1 MIPFLR
7 NGVFLLPVPP
17 QPEGEGSALRRQIE
31 WLWKNMDAPY
41 RRRHVIAL
49 CICAFTCLLLLVNP
63 ALSRRLIDDVI
74 MAGNPDPLLPILAV
88 MLAVKLGREGLRYMM
103 VIFLEKDSQNVVFN
117 LRRRLFTKMQ
127 YNDMCFFDS
136 HRTGDLMTRMSADL
150 DWCRHFLSYIDY
162 RIIDAVCTFVFAT
175 VYLTIVNWKLTLL
188 LIVITPVLLLI
199 TKFFSK
205 HVRPRFVFMREKL
218 SEMNTAAQENI
229 AGNRV
234 VKAFAR
240 EEYEKERFEQ
250 KNRAFMNSHLRIN
263 KLWLTFFPVIELL
276 VNAIQLVTVF
286 VGGLFII
293 QGELTPGELA
303 IFTGLSWAVSNPMR
317 EMGNLINGL
326 QRFSTS
332 AAKVTDLYYA
342 TPSITDETDA
352 TAHEQ
357 VRGGIEFDHVSFCFD
372 QKPVLTDV
380 TFSVQPGQ
388 TVAVMG
394 PTGSG
399 KTTLIHLLARFYDVT
414 EGEIRVDGCNVKQ
427 WRLRELRG
435 GIGTATQDVF
445 LFSDTVEGNI
455 AFGNQELTLD
465 EVKDFARRADAAEF
479 AEKLPEGYD
488 TIIGERGVGLSG
500 GQRQRIALAR
510 ALAVRP
516 GILVMDD
523 TTSAVDSETEQY
535 IQDQLRHLPF
545 ECTKFIIAQR
555 ISSMRDADLILVLE
569 DGRITEQGTHREL
582 LEKRG
587 YYWQTYC
594 LQYGI
599 SIQGVEAAA
608 TTDDRDPVRTEAAEV

>member
-1 MIPFLR
+1 MHKQF
-7 NGVFLLPVPP
+7 
-17 QPEGEGSALRRQIE
+17 E
-31 WLWKNMDAPY
+31 WLWSNMDTPY

-49 CICAFTCLLLLVNP
+49 CICAFSCVLLLVNP

-88 MLAVKLGREGLRYMM
+88 MLAVKLSREGMRYMM
-103 VIFLEKDSQNVVFN
+103 VIFMEQNSQNVIFN
-117 LRRRLFTKMQ
+117 LRRRLFTRMQ
-127 YNDMCFFDS
+127 YNDMPFFDT

-150 DWCRHFLSYIDY
+150 DWCRHFLAYIDY
-162 RIIDAVCTFVFAT
+162 RIIDAVCTFLFAT
-175 VYLTIVNWKLTLL
+175 IYLVTVNWKLTLL
-188 LIVITPVLLLI
+188 LIVITPVLLMI
-199 TKFFSK
+199 TRFLSR
-205 HVRPRFVFMREKL
+205 HIRPRFVFMREKL

-250 KNRAFMNSHLRIN
+250 KNRAFMDSHLRIN
-263 KLWLTFFPVIELL
+263 KLWLSFFPVIELL

-293 QGELTPGELA
+293 RGELTPGELA

-317 EMGNLINGL
+317 ELGNLINDL

-332 AAKVTDLYYA
+332 ASKVMELYYA
-342 TPSITDETDA
+342 TPSIVDA
-352 TAHEQ
+352 PDAVPHDHML
-357 VRGGIEFDHVSFCFD
+357 GKIEFDHVSFRFD
-372 QKPVLTDV
+372 QKEVLKDV
-380 TFSVQPGQ
+380 TFSVLPGQ

-399 KTTLIHLLARFYDVT
+399 KTTLINLLARFYDVS
-414 EGEIRVDGCNVKQ
+414 EGAVRVDDCDVKK
-427 WRLRELRG
+427 WRLDELRG

-455 AFGNQELTLD
+455 AFGDQDLTLD
-465 EVKDFARRADAAEF
+465 EVRDFAHRADAAEF
-479 AEKLPEGYD
+479 TEKLPEGYD

-516 GILVMDD
+516 GILIMDD

-535 IQDQLRHLPF
+535 IQDQLRRLPF

-555 ISSMRDADLILVLE
+555 ISSMRDADLILVVQN
-569 DGRITEQGTHREL
+569 GRITEQGTHQEL
-582 LEKRG
+582 LDKKG

-594 LQYGI
+594 LQYGLPMADK
-599 SIQGVEAAA
+599 EA
-608 TTDDRDPVRTEAAEV
+608 V

>member
-1 MIPFLR
+1 M
-7 NGVFLLPVPP
+7 
-17 QPEGEGSALRRQIE
+17 
-31 WLWKNMDAPY
+31 
-41 RRRHVIAL
+41 
-49 CICAFTCLLLLVNP
+49 
-63 ALSRRLIDDVI
+63 
-74 MAGNPDPLLPILAV
+74 
-88 MLAVKLGREGLRYMM
+88 
-103 VIFLEKDSQNVVFN
+103 
-117 LRRRLFTKMQ
+117 
-127 YNDMCFFDS
+127 
-136 HRTGDLMTRMSADL
+136 
-150 DWCRHFLSYIDY
+150 
-162 RIIDAVCTFVFAT
+162 
-175 VYLTIVNWKLTLL
+175 NWKLTLL
-188 LIVITPVLLLI
+188 LIVITPVLLMI
-199 TKFFSK
+199 TKIFSK

-240 EEYEKERFEQ
+240 EEYEKERFEE
-250 KNRAFMNSHLRIN
+250 KNLAFMNSHLRIN
-263 KLWLTFFPVIELL
+263 KLWLTFFPMIELL

-293 QGELTPGELA
+293 RGELTPGELA
-303 IFTGLSWAVSNPMR
+303 VFTGLSWAVSNPMR
-317 EMGNLINGL
+317 ELGNLINDL

-332 AAKVTDLYYA
+332 AAKVIELYYE
-342 TPSITDETDA
+342 TPAITDAPDA
-352 TAHEQ
+352 VAHDRVE
-357 VRGGIEFDHVSFCFD
+357 GKIEFDHVSFRYGD
-372 QKPVLTDV
+372 KPVLTDV
-380 TFSVQPGQ
+380 TFSAEPGQ

-399 KTTLIHLLARFYDVT
+399 KTTLIQLLSRFYDVT
-414 EGEIRVDGCNVKQ
+414 EGAVRVDGCDVRQ
-427 WRLRELRG
+427 WKLSELRG

-455 AFGNQELTLD
+455 AFGNQDLTLD

-510 ALAVRP
+510 AMAVRP

-535 IQDQLRHLPF
+535 IQNQLRHLPF

-555 ISSMRDADLILVLE
+555 ISSMRDADLILVLQ
-569 DGRITEQGTHREL
+569 DGRITERGTHQEL
-582 LEKRG
+582 LAQKG

-599 SIQGVEAAA
+599 PFEEEA
-608 TTDDRDPVRTEAAEV
+608 V

>member
-1 MIPFLR
+1 MLK
-7 NGVFLLPVPP
+7 
-17 QPEGEGSALRRQIE
+17 QIR
-31 WLWKNMDAPY
+31 WLMMNMDKKY
-41 RRRHVIAL
+41 RLRH
-49 CICAFTCLLLLVNP
+49 ICALSICVLTCLLLLVNP
-63 ALSRRLIDDVI
+63 ALTSRLIDEVI
-74 MAGNPDPLLPILAV
+74 VAQNPDPLLSILAV
-88 MLAVKLGREGLRYMM
+88 MLAVKLGREGLRYLM
-103 VIFLEKDSQNVVFN
+103 VIFLETDSQNVIFN
-117 LRRRLFTKMQ
+117 LRSRLFTKLQ
-127 YNDMCFFDS
+127 YNDLSFFDR

-162 RIIDAVCTFVFAT
+162 RIIDAVCTFLFAT
-175 VYLTIVNWKLTLL
+175 VYLAIVNWKLTLL

-240 EEYEKERFEQ
+240 EEYEKERFEE
-250 KNRAFMNSHLRIN
+250 KNQAFMDSHLRIN
-263 KLWLTFFPVIELL
+263 KLWLTFFPMIELL

-293 QGELTPGELA
+293 RGELTPGQLA
-303 IFTGLSWAVSNPMR
+303 VFTGLSWAVSNPMR
-317 EMGNLINGL
+317 ELGNLINDL

-332 AAKVTDLYYA
+332 AAKVMELDLGR
-342 TPSITDETDA
+342 PEIVDA
-352 TAHEQ
+352 PDALDHGRME
-357 VRGGIEFDHVSFCFD
+357 GGIEFDHVSFKMD
-372 QKPVLTDV
+372 NQPILTDV
-380 TFSVQPGQ
+380 SFSVQPGQ

-414 EGEIRVDGCNVKQ
+414 DGAVRVDGCDVRQ
-427 WRLRELRG
+427 WKLQQLRG

-455 AFGNQELTLD
+455 AFGNQELTVE
-465 EVKDFARRADAAEF
+465 EVRDFARRADAAEF
-479 AEKLPEGYD
+479 IERLPEGYD

-516 GILVMDD
+516 SILIMDD

-535 IQDQLRHLPF
+535 IQRQLRSLPF
-545 ECTKFIIAQR
+545 DCTKFIIAQR
-555 ISSMRDADLILVLE
+555 ISSMRDADLILVLQ
-569 DGRITEQGTHREL
+569 DGKISESGTHEEL
-582 LEKRG
+582 LKKRG

-599 SIQGVEAAA
+599 SMEEA
-608 TTDDRDPVRTEAAEV
+608 V

>member
-1 MIPFLR
+1 MLR
-7 NGVFLLPVPP
+7 K
-17 QPEGEGSALRRQIE
+17 QIE
-31 WLWKNMDAPY
+31 WLWKNMDVPY

-74 MAGNPDPLLPILAV
+74 MAGNPDPLLSILAV
-88 MLAVKLGREGLRYMM
+88 MLVIKLGRESLRYMM

-117 LRRRLFTKMQ
+117 LRRSLFTRMQ
-127 YNDMCFFDS
+127 YNDMQFFDT

-162 RIIDAVCTFVFAT
+162 RIIDAVCTFAFAT
-175 VYLTIVNWKLTLL
+175 VYLVFVNWKLTLL
-188 LIVITPVLLLI
+188 LIVITPVLLVISRLLSRHI
-199 TKFFSK
+199 
-205 HVRPRFVFMREKL
+205 RPRFVFMRERL
-218 SEMNTAAQENI
+218 ADMNTAAQENI

-263 KLWLTFFPVIELL
+263 KLWLSFFPVIELL

-293 QGELTPGELA
+293 RGELTPGELA
-303 IFTGLSWAVSNPMR
+303 VFTGLSWAVSNPMR
-317 EMGNLINGL
+317 ELGNLINDL

-332 AAKVTDLYYA
+332 AAKVMEIYYGA
-342 TPSITDETDA
+342 PRIGDA
-352 TAHEQ
+352 PDAVSHDRVQ
-357 VRGGIEFDHVSFCFD
+357 GRIEFDHVSFSFD
-372 QKPVLTDV
+372 STPVLTDV
-380 TFSVQPGQ
+380 SFSVEPGQ

-399 KTTLIHLLARFYDVT
+399 KTTLISLLARFYDVT

-427 WRLRELRG
+427 WKLSQLRS

-465 EVKDFARRADAAEF
+465 EVRDFARRADAAEF
-479 AEKLPEGYD
+479 ADKLPEGYD

-535 IQDQLRHLPF
+535 IQDQLRNLPF
-545 ECTKFIIAQR
+545 SCTKFIIAQR
-555 ISSMRDADLILVLE
+555 ISSMRDADLILVLQN
-569 DGRITEQGTHREL
+569 GRITEQGTHREL
-582 LEKRG
+582 LDQHG

-594 LQYGI
+594 LQYGLPMDENREAV
-599 SIQGVEAAA
+599 SPSVSGVQN
-608 TTDDRDPVRTEAAEV
+608 VEVQHGT

>member
-1 MIPFLR
+1 MRKQF
-7 NGVFLLPVPP
+7 
-17 QPEGEGSALRRQIE
+17 E
-31 WLWKNMDAPY
+31 WLWQNMDAPF

-49 CICAFTCLLLLVNP
+49 CVCAFTCVLLLVNP

-74 MAGNPDPLLPILAV
+74 MAGNPDPLLSILAV

-127 YNDMCFFDS
+127 YNDMPFFDA

-150 DWCRHFLSYIDY
+150 DWCRHFLAYIDY
-162 RIIDAVCTFVFAT
+162 RIIDAVCTFLFAT
-175 VYLTIVNWKLTLL
+175 VYLVTVNWKLTML
-188 LIVITPVLLLI
+188 LIVITPVLLVISRFLSRHI
-199 TKFFSK
+199 
-205 HVRPRFVFMREKL
+205 RPRFVFMREKL
-218 SEMNTAAQENI
+218 ADMNTAAQENI

-240 EEYEKERFEQ
+240 EEYEKERFEK
-250 KNRAFMNSHLRIN
+250 KNRAFMDSHLRIN
-263 KLWLTFFPVIELL
+263 KLWLSFFPVIELL

-317 EMGNLINGL
+317 ELGNLINDL

-332 AAKVTDLYYA
+332 AAKVIELYYA
-342 TPSITDETDA
+342 IPSVVDA
-352 TAHEQ
+352 PDAVPHDRLLGQ
-357 VRGGIEFDHVSFCFD
+357 IEFDHVSFSFD
-372 QKPVLTDV
+372 KKPVLSDV

-399 KTTLIHLLARFYDVT
+399 KTTLINLLARFYDVT
-414 EGEIRVDGCNVKQ
+414 EGAVLVDGCDVKK
-427 WRLRELRG
+427 WKLNELRG

-455 AFGNQELTLD
+455 AFGDQDLTLD

-555 ISSMRDADLILVLE
+555 ISSMRDADLILVLQN
-569 DGRITEQGTHREL
+569 GRVTEQGTHREL

-594 LQYGI
+594 LQYGLPTK
-599 SIQGVEAAA
+599 EA
-608 TTDDRDPVRTEAAEV
+608 V

>member
-1 MIPFLR
+1 MIRKQVKWL
-7 NGVFLLPVPP
+7 
-17 QPEGEGSALRRQIE
+17 IE
-31 WLWKNMDAPY
+31 NMDPPY
-41 RRRHVIAL
+41 RKRHIAAM
-49 CICAFTCLLLLVNP
+49 CICVFSCILLLVNP

-74 MAGNPDPLLPILAV
+74 MAQNPDPLIPILLV
-88 MLAVKLGREGLRYMM
+88 MLAVKIGREGSRYGMVMM
-103 VIFLEKDSQNVVFN
+103 LESDSQNMIFN
-117 LRRRLFTKMQ
+117 LRRRLYEKLQ
-127 YNDMCFFDS
+127 YNDMRFFDNN
-136 HRTGDLMTRMSADL
+136 RTGDLMTRMSADL
-150 DWCRHFLSYIDY
+150 DWCRHFMAYIDY
-162 RIIDAVCTFVFAT
+162 RIIDAGCTFVFAM
-175 VYLTIVNWKLTLL
+175 VYLFTVNWKMTML
-188 LIVITPVLLLI
+188 LIVITPILLLI
-199 TKFFSK
+199 SK
-205 HVRPRFVFMREKL
+205 MLRKRVRPRFVFMREKL

-234 VKAFAR
+234 VKSFAR

-250 KNRAFMNSHLRIN
+250 RNMAFMDSHLKIN
-263 KLWLTFFPVIELL
+263 KVWLTFFPMIEML

-293 QGELTPGELA
+293 RGEITPGELA
-303 IFTGLSWAVSNPMR
+303 VFTGLSWAVSNPMR
-317 EMGNLINGL
+317 ELGNLINDL

-332 AAKVTDLYYA
+332 AAKVIELYYSQPEIKDSEEA
-342 TPSITDETDA
+342 VHHDRVNGD
-352 TAHEQ
+352 
-357 VRGGIEFDHVSFCFD
+357 IEFRNVGFSIEGKQILKDVSF
-372 QKPVLTDV
+372 TAGA
-380 TFSVQPGQ
+380 GQ

-414 EGEIRVDGCNVKQ
+414 EGQVLVDGCDVRNWKLQ
-427 WRLRELRG
+427 ELRG

-455 AFGNQELTLD
+455 AFGNQELSIE
-465 EVKDFARRADAAEF
+465 EVKDFATRADAAEF
-479 AEKLPEGYD
+479 IDHLPEGYD

-535 IQDQLRHLPF
+535 IQKQLRNLPF

-555 ISSMRDADLILVLE
+555 ISSMRDADLILVIR
-569 DGRITEQGTHREL
+569 DGRVAERGTHREL
-582 LEKRG
+582 LEKKG

-599 SIQGVEAAA
+599 PADG
-608 TTDDRDPVRTEAAEV
+608 REVG

>member
-1 MIPFLR
+1 MIR
-7 NGVFLLPVPP
+7 K
-17 QPEGEGSALRRQIE
+17 QIK
-31 WLWKNMDAPY
+31 WLIENMDPPY
-41 RRRHVIAL
+41 RKRHIAAM
-49 CICAFTCLLLLVNP
+49 CICVFSCILLLVNP

-74 MAGNPDPLLPILAV
+74 MAQNPDPLIPILLV
-88 MLAVKLGREGLRYMM
+88 MLAVKIGREGSRYLMVMM
-103 VIFLEKDSQNVVFN
+103 LESDSQNMIFN
-117 LRRRLFTKMQ
+117 LRKRLYEKLQ
-127 YNDMCFFDS
+127 YNDMRFFDNN
-136 HRTGDLMTRMSADL
+136 RTGDLMTRMSADL
-150 DWCRHFLSYIDY
+150 DWCRHFMAYIDY
-162 RIIDAVCTFVFAT
+162 RIIDAGCTFVFAM
-175 VYLTIVNWKLTLL
+175 VYLFTVNWKMTML
-188 LIVITPVLLLI
+188 LIVITPILLLI
-199 TKFFSK
+199 SK
-205 HVRPRFVFMREKL
+205 MLRKRVRPRFVFMREKL

-234 VKAFAR
+234 VKSFAR
-240 EEYEKERFEQ
+240 EEYEKERFEERN
-250 KNRAFMNSHLRIN
+250 KAFMDSHLKIN
-263 KLWLTFFPVIELL
+263 KVWLTFFPMIEML

-293 QGELTPGELA
+293 RGEITPGELA
-303 IFTGLSWAVSNPMR
+303 VFTGLSWAVSNPMR
-317 EMGNLINGL
+317 ELGNLINDL

-332 AAKVTDLYYA
+332 AAKVIELYYSQ
-342 TPSITDETDA
+342 PEITDSEEAVHHDR
-352 TAHEQ
+352 
-357 VRGGIEFDHVSFCFD
+357 VNGDIEFRDVGFSIEGKQILKDVSF
-372 QKPVLTDV
+372 TAGA
-380 TFSVQPGQ
+380 GQ

-414 EGEIRVDGCNVKQ
+414 EGQVLVDGCDVRNWKLQ
-427 WRLRELRG
+427 ELRG

-455 AFGNQELTLD
+455 AFGNQELSLD
-465 EVKDFARRADAAEF
+465 EVKDFATRADAAEF
-479 AEKLPEGYD
+479 IDHLPEGYD

-535 IQDQLRHLPF
+535 IQEQLRNLPF

-555 ISSMRDADLILVLE
+555 ISSMRDADLILVIR
-569 DGRITEQGTHREL
+569 DGRVAERGTHREL
-582 LEKRG
+582 LEKKG

-599 SIQGVEAAA
+599 PADG
-608 TTDDRDPVRTEAAEV
+608 REVG

>member
-1 MIPFLR
+1 MRKQF
-7 NGVFLLPVPP
+7 
-17 QPEGEGSALRRQIE
+17 A
-31 WLWKNMDAPY
+31 WLWKNMDAPF
-41 RRRHVIAL
+41 RRRHIIAL
-49 CICAFTCLLLLVNP
+49 CICVFSCILLLVNP

-74 MAGNPDPLLPILAV
+74 VAGNPDPLLSILAV
-88 MLAVKLGREGLRYMM
+88 MLVVKLSREGMRYLM

-117 LRRRLFTKMQ
+117 LRRRLFSKMQ
-127 YNDMCFFDS
+127 YNDMAFFDT

-162 RIIDAVCTFVFAT
+162 RIIDAVCTFLFAT
-175 VYLTIVNWKLTLL
+175 IYLLLVNWKLTLL
-188 LIVITPVLLLI
+188 LIVITPILLMI
-199 TKFFSK
+199 TKVFSR

-250 KNRAFMNSHLRIN
+250 KNKAFMDSHLRIN
-263 KLWLTFFPVIELL
+263 KLWLTFFPMIELL
-276 VNAIQLVTVF
+276 VNAIQLVMVF

-293 QGELTPGELA
+293 RGELTR
-303 IFTGLSWAVSNPMR
+303 WAVSNPMR
-317 EMGNLINGL
+317 ELGNLINDL

-332 AAKVTDLYYA
+332 AAKVMELYYA
-342 TPSITDETDA
+342 APSITDAPDA
-352 TAHEQ
+352 VSHERMQ
-357 VRGGIEFDHVSFCFD
+357 GKIEFDHVSFRFD
-372 QKPVLTDV
+372 SKPVLTDV
-380 TFSVQPGQ
+380 SFTVQPGQ

-399 KTTLIHLLARFYDVT
+399 KTTLIHLLARFYDVS
-414 EGEIRVDGCNVKQ
+414 EGEIRVDDCSVKQ
-427 WRLRELRG
+427 WKLSELRG

-455 AFGNQELTLD
+455 AFGDQDLTEE

-510 ALAVRP
+510 AMAVRP
-516 GILVMDD
+516 GILIMDD

-535 IQDQLRHLPF
+535 IQDQLRHLPYD
-545 ECTKFIIAQR
+545 CTKFIIAQR
-555 ISSMRDADLILVLE
+555 ISSMRDADLILVLQ
-569 DGRITEQGTHREL
+569 DGKITERGTHQEL
-582 LEKRG
+582 LKQRG

-594 LQYGI
+594 LQYGLPMTEQEEPTD
-599 SIQGVEAAA
+599 SVPGAAVVSAEGV
-608 TTDDRDPVRTEAAEV
+608 

>member
-1 MIPFLR
+1 MDR
-7 NGVFLLPVPP
+7 KGD
-17 QPEGEGSALRRQIE
+17 QTMGKQIR
-31 WLWKNMDAPY
+31 WLWENMDKPY
-41 RRRHVIAL
+41 RKRHIIAL
-49 CICAFTCLLLLVNP
+49 CVCVITCALLLVNP

-74 MAGNPDPLLPILAV
+74 MAQNPDPLMGILML
-88 MLAVKLGREGLRYMM
+88 MLAVKLGREGMRYLM
-103 VIFLEKDSQNVVFN
+103 VIFLEKASQNVMFN
-117 LRRRLFTKMQ
+117 LRRRLFEKMQ
-127 YNDMCFFDS
+127 YNDMRFFDS
-136 HRTGDLMTRMSADL
+136 HRTGDLRTRMSADL
-150 DWCRHFLSYIDY
+150 DWGRHLRSYIDY
-162 RIIDAVCTFVFAT
+162 RIIDAACTFLFAT
-175 VYLTIVNWKLTLL
+175 VYLSIVNWKLTLL

-205 HVRPRFVFMREKL
+205 HVRSRFVFMREKL

-250 KNRAFMNSHLRIN
+250 KNRAFMDSHLRIN
-263 KLWLTFFPVIELL
+263 KLWLTFFPMVELL

-293 QGELTPGELA
+293 RGELTPGELA

-317 EMGNLINGL
+317 ELGNLINDL

-332 AAKVTDLYYA
+332 AAKVMELHYGK
-342 TPSITDETDA
+342 PEIVDA
-352 TAHEQ
+352 PDAVAHERMQ
-357 VRGGIEFDHVSFCFD
+357 GRIEFDHVSFGID
-372 QKPVLTDV
+372 SKPILSDV
-380 TFSVQPGQ
+380 TFSVLPGQ

-399 KTTLIHLLARFYDVT
+399 KTTLIQLLARFYDVT
-414 EGEIRVDGCNVKQ
+414 EGQIRVDGCDVKQ
-427 WRLRELRG
+427 WKLKELRG

-455 AFGNQELTLD
+455 AFGNQALTID

-516 GILVMDD
+516 SILVMDD
-523 TTSAVDSETEQY
+523 TTSAVDSETELY
-535 IQDQLRHLPF
+535 IQNQLRSLPF
-545 ECTKFIIAQR
+545 PCTKFIIAQR
-555 ISSMRDADLILVLE
+555 ISSMRDADLILVLQN
-569 DGRITEQGTHREL
+569 GKITEQGTHREL
-582 LEKRG
+582 MEKRG
-587 YYWQTYC
+587 
-594 LQYGI
+594 
-599 SIQGVEAAA
+599 
-608 TTDDRDPVRTEAAEV
+608 

>member
-1 MIPFLR
+1 M
-7 NGVFLLPVPP
+7 GK
-17 QPEGEGSALRRQIE
+17 QIK
-31 WLWKNMDAPY
+31 WLWDNMDKPY
-41 RRRHVIAL
+41 RRRHIVAL
-49 CICAFTCLLLLVNP
+49 CVCVFTCLLLLVNP
-63 ALSRRLIDDVI
+63 ALSQRLIDDVI
-74 MAGNPDPLLPILAV
+74 MAQNPEPLLSILGV
-88 MLAVKLGREGLRYMM
+88 MLVVKLGREGLRYMM
-103 VIFLEKDSQNVVFN
+103 VIFLEKDSQNVIFN
-117 LRRRLFTKMQ
+117 LRRRLFEKLQ
-127 YNDMCFFDS
+127 YNDMRFFDL

-162 RIIDAVCTFVFAT
+162 RIIDAVCTFLFAT
-175 VYLTIVNWKLTLL
+175 VYLSVVNWKLTLL

-240 EEYEKERFEQ
+240 EEYEKERFEK
-250 KNRAFMNSHLRIN
+250 KNRAFMDSHLRIN
-263 KLWLTFFPVIELL
+263 KLWLTFFPMIELL
-276 VNAIQLVTVF
+276 VNAIQLLTVF

-293 QGELTPGELA
+293 NGELTPGELG

-317 EMGNLINGL
+317 ELGNLINDL

-332 AAKVTDLYYA
+332 AAKVMELHYGKPEIVDM
-342 TPSITDETDA
+342 PDA
-352 TAHEQ
+352 VAHERMQ
-357 VRGGIEFDHVSFCFD
+357 GRIEFDHVSFRID
-372 QKPVLTDV
+372 SKQILSDV
-380 TFSVQPGQ
+380 SFSVQPGQ
-388 TVAVMG
+388 TVAVIG

-399 KTTLIHLLARFYDVT
+399 KTSLIHLLARFYDAT
-414 EGEIRVDGCNVKQ
+414 EGEVLVDGCNVKQ
-427 WRLRELRG
+427 WKLHQLRG
-435 GIGTATQDVF
+435 GIGIATQDVF

-465 EVKDFARRADAAEF
+465 DVKDFARRADAAEF

-516 GILVMDD
+516 SILVMDD
-523 TTSAVDSETEQY
+523 TTSAVDSETEMY
-535 IQDQLRHLPF
+535 IQQQLRSLPF
-545 ECTKFIIAQR
+545 PCTKFIIAQR
-555 ISSMRDADLILVLE
+555 ISSMRDADLILVLQ
-569 DGRITEQGTHREL
+569 DGRITEQGNHREL

-599 SIQGVEAAA
+599 PMKEA
-608 TTDDRDPVRTEAAEV
+608 V

>member
-1 MIPFLR
+1 MR
-7 NGVFLLPVPP
+7 K
-17 QPEGEGSALRRQIE
+17 QIA
-31 WLWKNMDAPY
+31 WLWENMDPRF

-49 CICAFTCLLLLVNP
+49 CISAFTCLLLLVNP
-63 ALSRRLIDDVI
+63 ALSQRLIDDVI
-74 MAGNPDPLLPILAV
+74 IAQNPEPLLSILAV
-88 MLAVKLGREGLRYMM
+88 MLAVKLGREGLRYLM
-103 VIFLEKDSQNVVFN
+103 VIFLETDSQNVVYN
-117 LRRRLFTKMQ
+117 LRLRLFEKMQ
-127 YNDMCFFDS
+127 YNDMRFFDS

-162 RIIDAVCTFVFAT
+162 RIIDAVCTFLFAT
-175 VYLTIVNWKLTLL
+175 VYLAIVNWKLTLL
-188 LIVITPVLLLI
+188 LIVITPVLLMI
-199 TKFFSK
+199 TKLFSK

-218 SEMNTAAQENI
+218 SDMNTAAQENI

-240 EEYEKERFEQ
+240 EEYEKERFET
-250 KNRAFMNSHLRIN
+250 KNKAFMDSHLRIN
-263 KLWLTFFPVIELL
+263 KLWLTFFPMIELL

-293 QGELTPGELA
+293 NGELTPGELA

-317 EMGNLINGL
+317 ELGNLINDL

-332 AAKVTDLYYA
+332 AAKVMELHYGK
-342 TPSITDETDA
+342 PQIVDA
-352 TAHEQ
+352 PDAVDHGRMQ
-357 VRGGIEFDHVSFCFD
+357 GQIEFDHVSFKID
-372 QKPVLTDV
+372 SKPILTDV
-380 TFSVQPGQ
+380 SFSVQPGQ

-414 EGEIRVDGCNVKQ
+414 EGEVRVNGCDVKQ
-427 WRLRELRG
+427 WKLSQLRG

-445 LFSDTVEGNI
+445 LFSDTVEGNV
-455 AFGNQELTLD
+455 AFGNQELSLD
-465 EVKDFARRADAAEF
+465 EVRDFSRRADAAEF
-479 AEKLPEGYD
+479 IDKLPEGYD

-516 GILVMDD
+516 SILIMDD

-535 IQDQLRHLPF
+535 IQQQLRSLPF
-545 ECTKFIIAQR
+545 PCTKFIIAQR
-555 ISSMRDADLILVLE
+555 ISSMRDADLILVLQ
-569 DGRITEQGTHREL
+569 DGKIAEQGTHREL

-599 SIQGVEAAA
+599 PMKEA
-608 TTDDRDPVRTEAAEV
+608 V

>member
-1 MIPFLR
+1 MRKQF
-7 NGVFLLPVPP
+7 
-17 QPEGEGSALRRQIE
+17 E
-31 WLWKNMDAPY
+31 WLWQNMDAPY

-49 CICAFTCLLLLVNP
+49 CICVFSCILLLVNP

-74 MAGNPDPLLPILAV
+74 MAGNPDPLLSILGV
-88 MLAVKLGREGLRYMM
+88 MLLVKLAREGSRYLM
-103 VIFLEKDSQNVVFN
+103 VIFMEQDSQNVVFN
-117 LRRRLFTKMQ
+117 LRRRLFSKMQ
-127 YNDMCFFDS
+127 YNDMQFFDA

-162 RIIDAVCTFVFAT
+162 RIIDAVCTFLFAT
-175 VYLTIVNWKLTLL
+175 VYLVLVNWKLTLL
-188 LIVITPVLLLI
+188 LIVITPVLLVI
-199 TKFFSK
+199 TKILSR
-205 HVRPRFVFMREKL
+205 HIRPRFVYMRERL
-218 SEMNTAAQENI
+218 SDMNTAAQENI

-240 EEYEKERFEQ
+240 EEYEKSRFEK
-250 KNRAFMNSHLRIN
+250 KNRAFMDSHLRIN
-263 KLWLTFFPVIELL
+263 KLWLSFFPVIELL

-317 EMGNLINGL
+317 ELGNLINDL

-332 AAKVTDLYYA
+332 AAKVMELYYG
-342 TPSITDETDA
+342 TPAVTDA
-352 TAHEQ
+352 PDAAAHDRVQ
-357 VRGGIEFDHVSFCFD
+357 GKIEFDHVSFSYD
-372 QKPVLTDV
+372 SKPVLKDI
-380 TFSVQPGQ
+380 TFSVEPGR

-399 KTTLIHLLARFYDVT
+399 KTTLIQLLARFYDVT
-414 EGEIRVDGCNVKQ
+414 SGAVRVDGCDVKQ
-427 WRLRELRG
+427 WRLSELRG

-455 AFGNQELTLD
+455 AFGNQSLTLD

-516 GILVMDD
+516 GILIMDD

-555 ISSMRDADLILVLE
+555 ISSMRDADLILVLQ

-599 SIQGVEAAA
+599 PADGEGVA
-608 TTDDRDPVRTEAAEV
+608 